1 MAEQLGTTLRTA
13 MAQAFCDALAGGS
26 LKLFSG
32 SLPANCAASDPA
44 TTLATGTLPATAAT
58 ASTGVATKA
67 GTWSF
72 TGGVGAGGGTSATV
86 YRLYTS
92 GGVCCAQGTV
102 TITAGGGDMTVDN
115 PNIASGQA
123 GAVSTFTRTMP
134 GA

>member
-13 MAQAFCDALAGGS
+13 MAQAFCDALASGS
-26 LKLFSG
+26 MKLFSG
-32 SLPANCAASDPA
+32 ALPANCAASDPA
-44 TTLATGTLPATAAT
+44 TTLATGSLPSTAAT
-58 ASTGVATKA
+58 ASSGVATKA

-72 TGGVGAGGGTSATV
+72 TGGVGAGSGTDATV

-102 TITAGGGDMTVDN
+102 TITAGGGDMTIDN
-115 PNIASGQA
+115 PNIANAQA
-123 GAVSTFTRTMP
+123 GAVATWSRTMP